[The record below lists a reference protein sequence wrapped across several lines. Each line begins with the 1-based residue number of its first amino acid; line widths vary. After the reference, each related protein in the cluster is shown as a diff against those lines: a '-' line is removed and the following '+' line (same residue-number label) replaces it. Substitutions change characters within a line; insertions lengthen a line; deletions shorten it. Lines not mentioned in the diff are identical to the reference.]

1 MFALPSPPTFFLPL
15 ELTVAFGLA
24 IAVAVMVMRVVTSR
38 ERSNSAANQREQPEV
53 RKCRYCRRGSAALR
67 EETVRLDGDD
77 LVDVRCYVCASCE
90 LPQWSVERRGIRP
103 HVH

>member
-1 MFALPSPPTFFLPL
+1 MFALPSPAPL
-15 ELTVAFGLA
+15 ISPLLLTVAFGLA
-24 IAVAVMVMRVVTSR
+24 IAIAFLVMRVVTTR
-38 ERSNSAANQREQPEV
+38 EENRSPDTPRAESDP
-53 RKCRYCRRGSAALR
+53 RKCRYCRRGSASLR

-77 LVDVRCYVCASCE
+77 LVDVRCYVCSSCG

>member
-1 MFALPSPPTFFLPL
+1 MFALSSPLSFFSPG

-24 IAVAVMVMRVVTSR
+24 IAIAIIVMRVVTSR
-38 ERSNSAANQREQPEV
+38 ERNRPLSNQREESDE

-77 LVDVRCYVCASCE
+77 LVDVRCYVCSSCG
-90 LPQWSVERRGIRP
+90 LPQWSVDRRGIRP

>member
-1 MFALPSPPTFFLPL
+1 MFALSSPLPSFSPV

-24 IAVAVMVMRVVTSR
+24 IAIAFIVMRVVTSR
-38 ERSNSAANQREQPEV
+38 EQSHSPSHQREVSEE
-53 RKCRYCRRGSAALR
+53 RKCRYCRRGSAVLR

-77 LVDVRCYVCASCE
+77 LVDVRCYVCTSCG

>member
-1 MFALPSPPTFFLPL
+1 MFALPSLSLLISPL
-15 ELTVAFGLA
+15 LLTLAFGLA
-24 IAVAVMVMRVVTSR
+24 IAIAFIVMRVATSR
-38 ERSNSAANQREQPEV
+38 AESNFPTNQPAESDV
-53 RKCRYCRRGSAALR
+53 RKCRYCRRGSASLR

-77 LVDVRCYVCASCE
+77 LVDVRCYVCSNCG